1 MVEFGHQPVASAEFW
16 VVALGHQ
23 PVAWAESCAKLGHQ
37 PVASADFCAKFGHQ
51 PVAMDESCE
60 GLWLLADTAAEP
72 VIPASKIAAAAR
84 SAARVLFMRKLLM
97 ICD

>member
-1 MVEFGHQPVASAEFW
+1 VVEFGHQPVASAEFW
-16 VVALGHQ
+16 
-23 PVAWAESCAKLGHQ
+23 AKFGHQ
-37 PVASADFCAKFGHQ
+37 PVASAEFWAKFGHQ

-84 SAARVLFMRKLLM
+84 RAAMVLFMRKLLK
-97 ICD
+97 

>member
-1 MVEFGHQPVASAEFW
+1 VVEFGHQPVASAEFW

-23 PVAWAESCAKLGHQ
+23 PVAWAESCAKL
-37 PVASADFCAKFGHQ
+37 GHQ